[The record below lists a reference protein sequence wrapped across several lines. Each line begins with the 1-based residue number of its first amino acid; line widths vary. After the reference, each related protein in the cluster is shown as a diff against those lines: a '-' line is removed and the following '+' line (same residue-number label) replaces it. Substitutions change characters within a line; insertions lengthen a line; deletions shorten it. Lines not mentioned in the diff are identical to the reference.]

1 MTKKDTTV
9 APFDLAALD
18 TKSAAENAYEFELTH
33 PVTGALLGVFLS
45 VVGDD
50 SHAVRELSMK
60 SLHKMQRNKAQA
72 DKRGKPFEF
81 TLDEIE
87 SANADSATARTTAW
101 RNVVLNGEPLTY
113 SEDNARMLFTQYPW
127 IGEQVIS
134 ESKEL
139 GNFVKG

>member
-1 MTKKDTTV
+1 MTKKDTTL
-9 APFDLAALD
+9 ASFDLSALD
-18 TKSAAENAYEFELTH
+18 TKSAAENAHEFELTH
-33 PVTGALLGVFLS
+33 LVTGAPLGVFFS

-50 SHAVRELSMK
+50 SQAVRELSIK
-60 SLHKMQRNKAQA
+60 ALHKMQRSKSQA
-72 DKRGKPFEF
+72 EKRGKTFEF

-87 SANADSATARTTAW
+87 AATADSATARVVGW
-101 RNVVLNGEPLTY
+101 RNVVLNGEALAFNE
-113 SEDNARMLFTQYPW
+113 SNARMVFTQYPW